1 MSSSSDR
8 LVWVDCEMTGLD
20 VERDDLIEIA
30 VIVTDYDLT
39 PLDAG
44 IDLVIRPRAEALAAM
59 GDFVRDMHTTSG
71 LINELTGG
79 ISLADAEHRVLEYV
93 RSHVPEARKA
103 PLAGNSIGTDRAFLT
118 RYMPTLD
125 AHLHYRNVDVS
136 SIKELAKRWYP
147 RAYFASPSKN
157 SGHRALAD
165 ILESI
170 LELRFYRRA
179 VFVPGTGLSSADLK
193 TLATTVTD
201 EFNPKLV

>member
-1 MSSSSDR
+1 
-8 LVWVDCEMTGLD
+8 MTGLD

>member
-1 MSSSSDR
+1 MSFSSDR

-44 IDLVIRPRAEALAAM
+44 IDLIIRPRAEALAPM
-59 GDFVRDMHTTSG
+59 GDFVRDMHPTSG
-71 LINELTGG
+71 LIDELTGG
-79 ISLADAEHRVLEYV
+79 ISLAVAEHRVLEYV

-118 RYMPTLD
+118 RYMPALD

-157 SGHRALAD
+157 SGPRALAD

-170 LELRFYRRA
+170 LDLRFYRRA
-179 VFVPGTGLSSADLK
+179 VFVPGTGPSSADLK
-193 TLATTVTD
+193 TLATTVTE